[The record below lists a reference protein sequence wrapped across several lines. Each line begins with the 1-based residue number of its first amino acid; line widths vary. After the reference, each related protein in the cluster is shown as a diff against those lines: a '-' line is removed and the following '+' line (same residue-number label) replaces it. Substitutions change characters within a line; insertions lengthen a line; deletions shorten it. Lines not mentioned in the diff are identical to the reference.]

1 MRKIL
6 ILLAFCAA
14 AYAEVTYSAYISTVP
29 ATVYSGHAKV
39 DFFAVVN
46 SSNVAQNIYIGDNST
61 STVKLQVY
69 VGATA
74 FEKVE
79 VPSWIRFGTNVKA
92 SCADTYGNNKVR
104 LFINV
109 K

>member
-6 ILLAFCAA
+6 ILFAFAAA
-14 AYAEVTYSAYISTVP
+14 AYADNTYSAYISTVP
-29 ATVYSGHAKV
+29 ATIYSGRARV

-46 SSNVAQNIYIGDNST
+46 SSNVAQNVYIGDDST
-61 STVKLQVY
+61 STVKIQVY

-74 FEKVE
+74 FEQVP
-79 VPSWIRFGTNVKA
+79 VPSWIKFGTNVKA
-92 SCADTYGNNKVR
+92 SCADTYGNNKVK